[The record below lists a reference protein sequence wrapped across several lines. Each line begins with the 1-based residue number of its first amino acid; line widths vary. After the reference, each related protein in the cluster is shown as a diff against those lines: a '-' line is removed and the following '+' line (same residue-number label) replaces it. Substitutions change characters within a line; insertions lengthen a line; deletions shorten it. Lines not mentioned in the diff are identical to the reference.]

1 MSGSFIIVG
10 LFGLTNGH
18 HVRTPKPNDPTVSV
32 FHAVYTTAIHFPS
45 GPSLQAQIHIWSPSN
60 DVLHMNDTVAL
71 VFAKAF
77 VPPNP
82 DPSTIVLLEA
92 YYIYSFPGDPASDT
106 YEDGI
111 PNMPYPF
118 IFGLGTVSGTQASF
132 NDDHVGFPLT
142 LTDYVRDGNKQTT
155 IQYVFLHFRCTY
167 LILLIDAL

>member
-1 MSGSFIIVG
+1 MAQKKTPITRNCFRCSVITFAMVSRSLLPSMSGSFIILG
-10 LFGLTNGH
+10 LFGLPNGH

-92 YYIYSFPGDPASDT
+92 YYIYSFP
-106 YEDGI
+106 
-111 PNMPYPF
+111 
-118 IFGLGTVSGTQASF
+118 V
-132 NDDHVGFPLT
+132 
-142 LTDYVRDGNKQTT
+142 
-155 IQYVFLHFRCTY
+155 
-167 LILLIDAL
+167 